1 VTTVRARW
9 KLIVALALAVAAVI
23 VSLTAYS
30 SSGSGDSKSAA
41 TDAEQAALDFAECM
55 RDNGVPTFPDPVVQP
70 DGSFGFQRPPGAS
83 ANALDEAL
91 KSCQDEAEALG
102 LDSGPE
108 GGDPEAQDALLRV
121 SRCMRENGIPEFP
134 DPKPNSDA
142 LSGLHDLFSDYDL
155 ESPRVAKALN
165 ACQPVLN
172 QLLAGVHGGG
182 G

>member
-1 VTTVRARW
+1 VRAHW
-9 KLIVALALAVAAVI
+9 KLVTLVAAAAALL
-23 VSLTAYS
+23 SLTACN
-30 SSGSGDSKSAA
+30 SGDSESAA
-41 TDAEQAALDFAECM
+41 SNPEQAALDFAQCM
-55 RDNGVPTFPDPVVQP
+55 RDNGVPNFPDPVAQP

-83 ANALDEAL
+83 ASALDDAL
-91 KSCQDEAEALG
+91 KSCQSEARAIG
-102 LDSGPE
+102 IDVGSD
-108 GGDPEAQDALLRV
+108 GGDANAQDALLKL
-121 SRCMRENGIPEFP
+121 SRCMRKNGIPEFP

-142 LSGLHDLFSDYDL
+142 LGGLHDLFSDYDL